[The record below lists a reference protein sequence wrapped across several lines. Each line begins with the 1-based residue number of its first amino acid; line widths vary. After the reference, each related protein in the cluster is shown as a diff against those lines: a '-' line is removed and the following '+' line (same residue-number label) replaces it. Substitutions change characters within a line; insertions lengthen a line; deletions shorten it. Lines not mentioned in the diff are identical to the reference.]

1 MTVATEM
8 LQKYGP
14 KIKTPLPGP
23 EARRIVEADDRLISP
38 SYTRSY
44 PMVAKRGRGVRVEDV
59 DGNEF
64 LDFAAGIAVVS
75 TGHCHPEVVAAI
87 QQQAGELIH
96 MSGTDFYY
104 EGLIALSERLSGIAP
119 MPGPHRFYY
128 GNSGAEAIECA
139 LKIARYHTGRQNI
152 IAFFGAFHGR
162 TMGALSLTASKPQQR
177 RRFAPL
183 VPGVT
188 HIRYPYAY
196 RGCSGGPQE
205 EEAFALGCARYIE
218 EKLFHTT
225 LAPEEV
231 AAIFVEPIQGEGGYV
246 VAPTIFMQEL
256 RRICDKYGI
265 LLVADEVQS
274 GAGRTGKWWAIEHT
288 GVEPD
293 IVCMAK
299 GIASGMPLG
308 ICMTRAAIMDWK
320 PGSHASTFG
329 GNPVCIAAALATI
342 DIIEREGMANAA
354 AQGEKMFARL
364 RQWPSRHPV
373 IGDVRG
379 RGLMIGIEIVKDQG
393 TREVG
398 AAAARP
404 DRRSG
409 VRARAADSWLRGKLD
424 SPCPAA
430 YRERARGVRRAR
442 HSGRVCRRGGAGSSA
457 PSRGCGGGRLAARLH
472 SNGGVERSGSASF
485 ISGDGGR
492 CRRSASSVSRRKL
505 PLPGTPRRW
514 PRWRAP
520 GAACHGTSPAP
531 HSGTKPRRRD
541 TRSS

>member
-1 MTVATEM
+1 MTVASDVRT
-8 LQKYGP
+8 QYGP
-14 KIKTPLPGP
+14 KLRTALPGP
-23 EARRIVEADDRLISP
+23 NARRVVGADDELISP

-44 PMVAKRGRGVRVEDV
+44 PLVARRGRGVRVEDV

-87 QQQAGELIH
+87 QKQAGELIH

-104 EGLIALSERLSGIAP
+104 ESLVTLSERLSAIAP

-139 LKIARYHTGRQNI
+139 LKVARYHTGRQNI
-152 IAFFGAFHGR
+152 IAFLGAFHGR
-162 TMGALSLTASKPQQR
+162 TMGALSLTASKPQQK

-188 HIRYPYAY
+188 HVRYPYAY

-218 EKLFHTT
+218 DKLFHTV
-225 LAPEEV
+225 LPPEEV

-256 RRICDKYGI
+256 RRICDQHGI

-308 ICMTRAAIMDWK
+308 VCMTRAGIMDWK

-329 GNPVCIAAALATI
+329 GNPVCIAAALATL
-342 DIIEREGMANAA
+342 DVLEREGLANAA
-354 AQGEKMFARL
+354 RQGERMFERL
-364 RQWPSRHPV
+364 KGWPGKHPS
-373 IGDVRG
+373 IGEVRG
-379 RGLMIGIEIVKDQG
+379 RGLMIGLEIVQDQK
-393 TREVG
+393 TRE
-398 AAAARP
+398 AAP
-404 DRRSG
+404 G
-409 VRARAADSWLRGKLD
+409 L
-424 SPCPAA
+424 
-430 YRERARGVRRAR
+430 RERIVEMAFERGLLIL
-442 HSGRVCRRGGAGSSA
+442 
-457 PSRGCGGGRLAARLH
+457 GCGENSIRLAPPLIVREQEVDVALDLLEECV
-472 SNGGVERSGSASF
+472 GLAET
-485 ISGDGGR
+485 GR
-492 CRRSASSVSRRKL
+492 
-505 PLPGTPRRW
+505 
-514 PRWRAP
+514 
-520 GAACHGTSPAP
+520 
-531 HSGTKPRRRD
+531 
-541 TRSS
+541 

>member
-1 MTVATEM
+1 MTVASDVVT
-8 LQKYGP
+8 QYGP
-14 KIKTPLPGP
+14 KLKTSLPGP
-23 EARRIVEADDRLISP
+23 NARRVVEADDALISP

-44 PMVAKRGRGVRVEDV
+44 PMVAKRGRGLRVEDV

-87 QQQAGELIH
+87 QKQAEELMH

-104 EGLIALSERLSGIAP
+104 ESLVTLSKRLSKIAP

-139 LKIARYHTGRQNI
+139 LKVARYHTGRQNI
-152 IAFFGAFHGR
+152 VAFLGAFHGR

-188 HIRYPYAY
+188 HVPYPNVY
-196 RGCSGGPQE
+196 RGSRGGPQE
-205 EEAFALGCARYIE
+205 QEEFALGCARYIE
-218 EKLFHTT
+218 ETLFHTV
-225 LAPEEV
+225 LPPEEV

-246 VAPTIFMQEL
+246 VAPKIFMQEL
-256 RRICDKYGI
+256 RRICDRHGI

-274 GAGRTGKWWAIEHT
+274 GSARTGKWWAIEHT

-308 ICMTRAAIMDWK
+308 VCMTRAEIMDWK

-329 GNPVCIAAALATI
+329 GNPVCIAAALATL
-342 DIIEREGMANAA
+342 DVLEREGMANAA
-354 AQGEKMFARL
+354 AQGERMMSRL
-364 RQWPSRHPV
+364 KDWPAKHPS

-379 RGLMIGIEIVKDQG
+379 RGLMIGLEVVKDQKSREAAPELRDRMVELAFERG
-393 TREVG
+393 LLILGCGANSIRLAPPLIVKEQEVEVG
-398 AAAARP
+398 LDLLEEAVSAAE
-404 DRRSG
+404 
-409 VRARAADSWLRGKLD
+409 K
-424 SPCPAA
+424 
-430 YRERARGVRRAR
+430 ER
-442 HSGRVCRRGGAGSSA
+442 
-457 PSRGCGGGRLAARLH
+457 
-472 SNGGVERSGSASF
+472 
-485 ISGDGGR
+485 
-492 CRRSASSVSRRKL
+492 
-505 PLPGTPRRW
+505 
-514 PRWRAP
+514 
-520 GAACHGTSPAP
+520 
-531 HSGTKPRRRD
+531 
-541 TRSS
+541 